1 MVTDGKYCLFS
12 KYHCKLIVYIVHH
25 SSKFVVKFLVTKET
39 SCGKGRI
46 KYANIAFNE
55 KEVNLF
61 SNSVTKLT
69 E

>member
-1 MVTDGKYCLFS
+1 MA
-12 KYHCKLIVYIVHH
+12 
-25 SSKFVVKFLVTKET
+25 KEELN
-39 SCGKGRI
+39 CN
-46 KYANIAFNE
+46 ANIAFNE